1 MEKKEIN
8 EIRKCF
14 QRNDCRIDRLRGCYV
29 NEEKE
34 KISSI
39 RELFLALE
47 DEEMSRYCE
56 LFRKAL
62 SGKIG
67 RNLFNLSFPLAE
79 EAEGGR
85 QHFLLRLLDSEL
97 KDEELVQEFFDR
109 VIENYQEAGKY
120 LILLVRGV
128 YDIPGRTSDGLGLGD
143 ASEEVYSFLLC
154 CICPVALLREGL
166 CYDKAA
172 GSFLSRSDDWAVQ
185 KPDSAFLFPAF
196 RERSTDLHEALYYA
210 KKPAERHEEIP
221 GELLGAPLP
230 RAEKEEQL
238 LFRDL
243 VEDVLGR
250 KCDFDSVKG
259 ISESLSQLVEEGKE
273 REESALLDRESMKK
287 LLRENGAEEER
298 LLRFEKSYE
307 EKTGGDDSPL
317 LAENILPGKELR
329 LKSKLLKLNIS
340 SELSELLESRIID
353 GREYLL
359 LPISDDLEL
368 NGIRLRQKLSE
379 D

>member
-85 QHFLLRLLDSEL
+85 QHFLLRLLNSEL

-109 VIENYQEAGKY
+109 VIESYQEAGKY

-154 CICPVALLREGL
+154 CICPVAL
-166 CYDKAA
+166 
-172 GSFLSRSDDWAVQ
+172 
-185 KPDSAFLFPAF
+185 
-196 RERSTDLHEALYYA
+196 YYA

-243 VEDVLGR
+243 VEDTLGR

-273 REESALLDRESMKK
+273 REESTLLDREGMKK

-298 LLRFEKSYE
+298 LLHFEKSYE